1 MTVNSRRPSRARVGG
16 FGSAVLVA
24 LVTLTGCGVL
34 GSGGGASPSP
44 TPMSDAEV
52 LAIGKQIAQCIRDQ
66 GIVEMPDPIVDE
78 NHHIQ
83 LPEGAEEQIEGR
95 YPEATLQ
102 QAQQACQSLFDQLP
116 ESAVR
121 SGDNGGDGNDPGD
134 RAPGPG
140 DMDAL
145 RAFAQCVR
153 EQGIP
158 DWPDPGA
165 DGRFPVSS
173 TPLADQAKSP
183 RLIAA
188 YEACT
193 KYWSGQVAFS

>member
-1 MTVNSRRPSRARVGG
+1 MTVNIRRRSRARVGG
-16 FGSAVLVA
+16 FGSALLVA
-24 LVTLTGCGVL
+24 LVTLAGCGVL
-34 GSGGGASPSP
+34 GSRGGPAPSP

-52 LAIGKQIAQCIRDQ
+52 LAIGQQIAQCIRDQ

-121 SGDNGGDGNDPGD
+121 SSGGGSDGGD
-134 RAPGPG
+134 RSPGPG
-140 DMDAL
+140 DLEAL
-145 RAFAQCVR
+145 RAFAGCVR

-158 DWPDPGA
+158 DWPDPRA
-165 DGRFPVSS
+165 DGSFPVIG
-173 TPLADQAKSP
+173 TPLGEQAKSP

-188 YEACT
+188 YQACAR
-193 KYWSGQVAFS
+193 YWEGQVSFS

>member
-1 MTVNSRRPSRARVGG
+1 MHSVSRTDKIQALRLGTA
-16 FGSAVLVA
+16 L
-24 LVTLTGCGVL
+24 LVTFVTMTSCGL
-34 GSGGGASPSP
+34 IGSGNGPAPSP

-121 SGDNGGDGNDPGD
+121 DGGSGGGGDPGD
-134 RAPGPG
+134 RSPGPQ
-140 DMDAL
+140 DMEAL

-158 DWPDPGA
+158 EWPDPGA
-165 DGRFPVSS
+165 DGRFPVS
-173 TPLADQAKSP
+173 TGPLAGQAKSP

-193 KYWSGQVAFS
+193 KYWNGQVSFS

>member
-1 MTVNSRRPSRARVGG
+1 MHSVSRTDKIQALRLGA
-16 FGSAVLVA
+16 AL
-24 LVTLTGCGVL
+24 LVTLVAMTSCGL
-34 GSGGGASPSP
+34 IGPGSGPSPSP

-52 LAIGKQIAQCIRDQ
+52 LAIGRQIAQCIRDQ

-121 SGDNGGDGNDPGD
+121 DGNNGGGDPGD
-134 RAPGPG
+134 QSPGPQ

-165 DGRFPVSS
+165 DGRFPVSN
-173 TPLADQAKSP
+173 TPLAGQAKSP